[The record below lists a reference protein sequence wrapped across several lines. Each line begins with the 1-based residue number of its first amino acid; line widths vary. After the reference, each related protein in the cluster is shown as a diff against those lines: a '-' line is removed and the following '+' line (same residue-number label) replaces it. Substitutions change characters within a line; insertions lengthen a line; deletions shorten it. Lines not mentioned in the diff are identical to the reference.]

1 MFKRSK
7 MKYWLA
13 VAAIP
18 VAAFGVAACGDADE
32 DSAQPAVEVA
42 AAEEAQAVA
51 EEAQEQVAEL
61 EQELEEQTEQ
71 ANSEP
76 SQPEPETAPEPE
88 EEPETAPEPE
98 EAEAPDVVGLT
109 LPKAESV
116 LKSAG
121 FKPDA
126 SNNDTLFGIVVK
138 ANYTVCKQS
147 PPRGSIVPILAQK
160 YGC

>member
-88 EEPETAPEPE
+88 E
-98 EAEAPDVVGLT
+98 AEAPDVVGLT